1 MSALYRDFSA
11 YPQPIRRQL
20 EDAQYARCTS
30 WKAGSNSAKVPK
42 GKPERSGVIVKT
54 LLSFE
59 PGNEAEKIVHAET
72 RFVRTYI
79 AVTWIGSFL
88 TRATVHWRLFGRARL
103 FNVTTGLPPRA
114 VAGSGFWR
122 AHEYRADLDAG
133 HGNPRAFGSRRRP
146 CRYSWRR
153 DFPYRRTR
161 PCVSRRVSI
170 GPESIA
176 RVYELA
182 RRR

>member
-72 RFVRTYI
+72 RFVTTYI

-103 FNVTTGLPPRA
+103 FNVTTGLLP
-114 VAGSGFWR
+114 VLWR
-122 AHEYRADLDAG
+122 VV
-133 HGNPRAFGSRRRP
+133 AFGALMNIVP
-146 CRYSWRR
+146 IWMQ
-153 DFPYRRTR
+153 DMEIHAHLVLGAVLAAILGAVIFL
-161 PCVSRRVSI
+161 
-170 GPESIA
+170 IA
-176 RVYELA
+176 ELDHA
-182 RRR
+182 FRGA